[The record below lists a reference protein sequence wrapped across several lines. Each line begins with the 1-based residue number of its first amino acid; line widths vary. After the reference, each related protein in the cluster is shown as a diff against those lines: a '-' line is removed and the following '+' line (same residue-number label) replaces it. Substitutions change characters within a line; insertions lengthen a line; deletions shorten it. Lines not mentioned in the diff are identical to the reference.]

1 MVHDLASIYLS
12 ADDTEQAEQLFLEY
26 LVHSRDGLHVE
37 RLAEREG
44 EGEGESD
51 VDGDV
56 VATGNILLSMYY
68 SQGRFEEAA
77 QLKEEY
83 LS

>member
-44 EGEGESD
+44 EGEG
-51 VDGDV
+51 DV